1 MDNNPMHLTF
11 KDIIAAAVPAVSSAA
26 LGIVN
31 QLVGIIAGV
40 LGILYL
46 LWKWSRESKQ

>member
-1 MDNNPMHLTF
+1 MDNNHMHLTV

-26 LGIVN
+26 LGIIN
-31 QLVGIIAGV
+31 QVVGIIAGV

-46 LWKWSRESKQ
+46 LWKWSREAKQ

>member
-1 MDNNPMHLTF
+1 MQNDQMHLTV

-26 LGIVN
+26 LGIIN
-31 QLVGIIAGV
+31 QLVGVIAGV

-46 LWKWSRESKQ
+46 LWKWKRELKD